1 MRPRTKTAVRFP
13 GTNVVSRRRWL
24 ATGLAVG
31 VVLSLGAAVGA
42 RAERAD
48 REKPIN
54 IEADRVT
61 MDDAKKESTFEGNV
75 RMVQGTLMLRA
86 DKVIVKQD
94 AQGFNYAVAYG
105 KPAYIRQK
113 QEGTD
118 EYVEGFADRL
128 EYDGKADKVQ
138 MFGNAEIKKGT
149 DDVRGDYISY
159 DAVTEYYQ
167 VIGGGKVVGS
177 PGNPEGRVRAVI
189 QPKNKQGNPL
199 DKADK
204 PGKPDKAKKPDNPAA
219 SQASANPAIPLKPAT
234 GLSNPPP
241 Q

>member
-1 MRPRTKTAVRFP
+1 MSCLGISSVRRLF
-13 GTNVVSRRRWL
+13 VAKL
-24 ATGLAVG
+24 LIGLL
-31 VVLSLGAAVGA
+31 LSLGAGA
-42 RAERAD
+42 TAHAERAD

-54 IEADRVT
+54 IEADRVS
-61 MDDAKKESTFEGNV
+61 MDDAKKESTFDGNV
-75 RMVQGTLMLRA
+75 SFTQGTLTLRA
-86 DKVIVKQD
+86 DKVTVKQD

-105 KPAYIRQK
+105 KPAHIRQK

-118 EYVEGFADRL
+118 EYVDGFADRL

-167 VIGGGKVVGS
+167 VIGGGKIVGT

-189 QPKNKQGNPL
+189 QPKNKMDKL
-199 DKADK
+199 DKPFNKSDKPAKADK
-204 PGKPDKAKKPDNPAA
+204 SGKADNAGGP
-219 SQASANPAIPLKPAT
+219 QANANPAVPLKTAPA
-234 GLSNPPP
+234 LSNPPP